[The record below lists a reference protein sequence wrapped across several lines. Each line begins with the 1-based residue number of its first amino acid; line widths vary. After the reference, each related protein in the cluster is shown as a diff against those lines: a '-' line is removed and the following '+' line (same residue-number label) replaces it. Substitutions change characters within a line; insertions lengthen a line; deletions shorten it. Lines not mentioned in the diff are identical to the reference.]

1 MDEICVIQNFSKT
14 DDSSNYSLG
23 QWVQWQRIWQQKL
36 VLLDAEHAIETG
48 FFVKLRNL
56 SDVLQNVIRIFI
68 TISLSFFFHKI
79 QTSVLYFFQKHNFL
93 TGKGKWISV
102 W

>member
-1 MDEICVIQNFSKT
+1 MINFQAHTNINWHLDLTPDIFKSSKMDEICVIQNFLKT

-48 FFVKLRNL
+48 FLLN
-56 SDVLQNVIRIFI
+56 
-68 TISLSFFFHKI
+68 
-79 QTSVLYFFQKHNFL
+79 
-93 TGKGKWISV
+93 
-102 W
+102 